1 VITRICRR
9 SSAGTRVLAG
19 LLTAMA
25 AGLGTAPALAQ
36 APQPGPAMA
45 QAPFAMTYSGRIVV
59 RADRTATEV
68 STKRFKILAPGA
80 IQPLSQQRVAFIEG
94 MQKLEIIEAYTE
106 KADGRKV
113 PVAPA
118 SIITRDASSGGEASF
133 TRDQKERIIIFP
145 DVEVGDTLV
154 MTNRA
159 EELRSVFP
167 GQFFDTDIFPR
178 SVPVASARIVIE
190 APIALELQ
198 VKTTGAGLTDQ
209 VEDVGA
215 IRRHTITL
223 APRAYVPEEPGAVS
237 PLDREP
243 MLLVSTFKSYQELG
257 LAYRAEALPK
267 AFVTPE
273 IRALANEITKGIDD
287 RKAQAAA
294 IDAWMKKNIRYVA
307 LYMASGRVVP
317 NDAMTVLRNKLGD
330 CKDKATL
337 MAALLA
343 AKGIASEQVL
353 INLGNAYTLPEPPTM
368 AVLNHA
374 ILYLPELD
382 LYVDPTVTQSAF
394 GVLAPEAYDKPVVR
408 VSASGVTLAHTPAMR
423 PQDHSYHIHT
433 IINVAADGGVSG
445 RSAESGTG
453 VFGIVLRAAAGA
465 VQNLGSEAA
474 AQRQLQSFNTPGA
487 GRYHLGNSA
496 QAADPVVITNA
507 FNLQEHLK
515 LPASGPAYIPHGMPL
530 VVRPGGFLLGHRL
543 SGRRSAF
550 PCYAGQQ
557 TEDVDVTFAPG
568 LPMPMPIVSRTLN
581 NAAFSYRSSYAIEG
595 RTLKI
600 HREFISHVSRQTCA
614 PEVEAQIAED
624 FKLVAM
630 NMSNMFNFGAVASV
644 APPKQPQPI
653 APPRP
658 ASAEPPKQPHMQEAT
673 RVVPSDQKRR
683 IDFISW
689 LEPDCSTPELPVLRI
704 LEQPKNGKLVVERG
718 TGFTSFPQS
727 NPRYE
732 CNRRKSD
739 GITVVYEPN
748 ARFAGV
754 DSITIEAIFPS
765 GSAVKRHYAIEV
777 KAVESVSSATPTIAP
792 TPVATTPRTAVESIP
807 ATVGT
812 RCIANSECGSGVCH
826 PVTKLCMVSAAAAQA
841 ASSTR

>member
-1 VITRICRR
+1 MITRICKNRM
-9 SSAGTRVLAG
+9 AGGLMLAG
-19 LLTAMA
+19 LLATLV

-36 APQPGPAMA
+36 ASLPAPAQPAMA

-94 MQKLEIIEAYTE
+94 MQKLETIEAYTE

-167 GQFFDTDIFPR
+167 GQFFDADIFPR

-190 APIALELQ
+190 APIALELK

-237 PLDREP
+237 PMDREP

-273 IRALANEITKGIDD
+273 ITALANEIAKGIDD

-307 LYMASGRVVP
+307 LYVASGRVVP

-337 MAALLA
+337 MSALLA
-343 AKGIASEQVL
+343 AKGIASEEVL
-353 INLGNAYTLPEPPTM
+353 INLGNAYTLPEPATM
-368 AVLNHA
+368 AFLNHA
-374 ILYLPELD
+374 ILYLPEFD
-382 LYVDPTVTQSAF
+382 LYADPTVSPSAF

-408 VSASGVTLAHTPAMR
+408 VSAAGATLARTPAMK
-423 PQDHSYHIHT
+423 PQEHTYHIRT
-433 IINVAADGGVSG
+433 QINVGVDGRMSG
-445 RSAESGTG
+445 RSEEAGTG
-453 VFGIVLRAAAGA
+453 VFGVALRSFGAA

-474 AQRQLQSFNTPGA
+474 AQRQLQSLNTPGT
-487 GRYHLGNSA
+487 GSYEIVNTGTK
-496 QAADPVVITNA
+496 DPAVIRNA
-507 FNLQEHLK
+507 FSLQEGLK
-515 LPASGPAYIPHGMPL
+515 LQASGPVYIPIGMPL
-530 VVRPGGFLLGHRL
+530 LARPGGFLLGARL
-543 SGRRSAF
+543 NGRKLAF
-550 PCYAGQQ
+550 PCYAGSQR
-557 TEDVDVTFAPG
+557 EDMEVTFAPG
-568 LPMPMPIVSRTLN
+568 LPMPTPSVNRNIET
-581 NAAFSYRSSYAIEG
+581 AAFIYRSAFSIEG
-595 RTLKI
+595 RTLI
-600 HREFISHVSRQTCA
+600 MRREFISRVGSQTCEPELEPRITEDMKLVSLNMGNVFQFGTIAAGNPPSPPPVVANQTTPPPSGGQPQNGQVSR
-614 PEVEAQIAED
+614 P
-624 FKLVAM
+624 
-630 NMSNMFNFGAVASV
+630 GPV
-644 APPKQPQPI
+644 APARPNPHA
-653 APPRP
+653 APPAAP
-658 ASAEPPKQPHMQEAT
+658 NHLQIQEAA

-683 IDFISW
+683 IDFIYW
-689 LEPDCSTPELPVLRI
+689 VQPDCSTPDLPSIRI
-704 LEQPKNGKLVVERG
+704 LEQPRNGKLAIERG
-718 TGFTSFPQS
+718 TGFTNFQQS
-727 NPRYE
+727 NPRFE
-732 CNRRKSD
+732 CNKHKSD
-739 GITVVYEPN
+739 GVVLVFEPN
-748 ARFAGV
+748 AHFVG
-754 DSITIEAIFPS
+754 IESVMVEILYPS
-765 GSAVKRHYAIEV
+765 GAAVKRHYAIEV
-777 KAVESVSSATPTIAP
+777 KAVESVSIVPNGN
-792 TPVATTPRTAVESIP
+792 PV
-807 ATVGT
+807 
-812 RCIANSECGSGVCH
+812 N
-826 PVTKLCMVSAAAAQA
+826 
-841 ASSTR
+841 

>member
-1 VITRICRR
+1 
-9 SSAGTRVLAG
+9 
-19 LLTAMA
+19 
-25 AGLGTAPALAQ
+25 
-36 APQPGPAMA
+36 MA

-273 IRALANEITKGIDD
+273 ITALANEITKGIDD

-337 MAALLA
+337 MSALLA
-343 AKGIASEQVL
+343 AKGIASEEVL
-353 INLGNAYTLPEPPTM
+353 INLGNAYTLPEPATM
-368 AVLNHA
+368 AFLNHA
-374 ILYLPELD
+374 ILYLPEFD
-382 LYVDPTVTQSAF
+382 LYADPTVTPSAF

-408 VSASGVTLAHTPAMR
+408 VSAAGATLARTPAMK
-423 PQDHSYHIHT
+423 PQEHT
-433 IINVAADGGVSG
+433 YYVRTRVDVGADGAVSG
-445 RSAESGTG
+445 RSEESGTG
-453 VFGIVLRAAAGA
+453 VFGVALRSFGAA

-474 AQRQLQSFNTPGA
+474 AQRQLQSLNTPGT
-487 GRYHLGNSA
+487 GRYDIVNTGAQGPGGDQKRLQPAGSAETAGLGTRLHPLRHA
-496 QAADPVVITNA
+496 P
-507 FNLQEHLK
+507 
-515 LPASGPAYIPHGMPL
+515 SGPAWRLLAGRPVERPQARLPLLRRLAAGGHGGDIRARAAHAHAVGNPA
-530 VVRPGGFLLGHRL
+530 
-543 SGRRSAF
+543 S
-550 PCYAGQQ
+550 
-557 TEDVDVTFAPG
+557 
-568 LPMPMPIVSRTLN
+568 SRT
-581 NAAFSYRSSYAIEG
+581 AVFTIAQAFSIEG

-600 HREFISHVSRQTCA
+600 RREFISHVSSQTCSPNSKQRISRGHETGERQHEQRLPVRQRRCGQS
-614 PEVEAQIAED
+614 PE
-624 FKLVAM
+624 
-630 NMSNMFNFGAVASV
+630 
-644 APPKQPQPI
+644 
-653 APPRP
+653 P
-658 ASAEPPKQPHMQEAT
+658 ASGG
-673 RVVPSDQKRR
+673 RD
-683 IDFISW
+683 
-689 LEPDCSTPELPVLRI
+689 
-704 LEQPKNGKLVVERG
+704 
-718 TGFTSFPQS
+718 
-727 NPRYE
+727 
-732 CNRRKSD
+732 
-739 GITVVYEPN
+739 EPN
-748 ARFAGV
+748 DDFPGFGRAAAERPSEPTGPGRACAAHSARRSAGCAQPAA
-754 DSITIEAIFPS
+754 DPGGDPRGPLGAEAADRLHILGPAGLLHAGPAFHP
-765 GSAVKRHYAIEV
+765 Y
-777 KAVESVSSATPTIAP
+777 
-792 TPVATTPRTAVESIP
+792 PR
-807 ATVGT
+807 
-812 RCIANSECGSGVCH
+812 
-826 PVTKLCMVSAAAAQA
+826 AAAQRQA
-841 ASSTR
+841 CDRARDRLYQLPAKQSAL